1 MRLAL
6 PYLAAVFACL
16 TGPGSIAAEK
26 TVYSWKATFADGFA
40 FFQEIDEH
48 PSQVRTVSTAQ
59 YAMLVKN
66 KAHEFRICR
75 LHYSDDGKTPVVICE
90 DIVGLEDIAGKVN

>member
-1 MRLAL
+1 MMRSLAIAATA
-6 PYLAAVFACL
+6 LAAASA
-16 TGPGSIAAEK
+16 GAGEK

-75 LHYSDDGKTPVVICE
+75 LHYSDDGKTPVGICE
-90 DIVGLEDIAGKVN
+90 DVVGLEDIAGKVN